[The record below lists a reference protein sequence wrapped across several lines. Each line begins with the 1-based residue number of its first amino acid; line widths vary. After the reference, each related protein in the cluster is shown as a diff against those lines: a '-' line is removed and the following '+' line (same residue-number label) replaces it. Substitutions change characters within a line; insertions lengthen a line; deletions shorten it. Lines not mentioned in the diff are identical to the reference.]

1 MTEKNN
7 NLSKSQHKKILQ
19 SFRIKKLEERMKL
32 NMQKRKHN
40 KKIQKNG

>member
-1 MTEKNN
+1 MTEKKN
-7 NLSKSQHKKILQ
+7 NLPKSQHKKILK
-19 SFRIKKLEERMKL
+19 SLRIKKLEERMKL